1 MFVDEPMRSFRR
13 VRRTRRRRSRRVRQK
28 GGFLNVLA
36 PALAGLGKAV
46 ALETD
51 KRIKSYMNKAKQ
63 RHRRRGR
70 W

>member
-1 MFVDEPMRSFRR
+1 MV
-13 VRRTRRRRSRRVRQK
+13 
-28 GGFLNVLA
+28 

-51 KRIKSYMNKAKQ
+51 KRIKSTIHKARQ

-70 W
+70 R